1 MSKHAKKSP
10 SASSRWS
17 KCAGSIREEEKYPNT
32 SSTAS
37 IDGTGSHEL
46 LELLLA
52 DVIENRVV
60 DYVGETIGLGHE
72 DKPEGWVV
80 DESRLARVMV
90 AVNYVKQRMIDL
102 GPGVLLLL
110 EDRTH
115 PGEKYGINDLWGTVD
130 ITIMI
135 KGFLEVID
143 YKDGFTR
150 VSEHTTQLLCYSS
163 GQADHAD
170 KDGFDIRD
178 IRKTIIQPKS
188 FGEQIRSVS
197 HTKEQNDLMFK
208 ALSDAAI
215 LTDDPNAPL
224 TPGDHCKWCKHKPNC
239 GERNQLAFTE
249 INSPVNPIDMTNEQ
263 LSEAN
268 NRIPMIR
275 SLIESLEVEA
285 EKRINKGE
293 TVPGYE
299 MAIGRNGNRVWI
311 DEEEASKKI
320 RSLTI
325 RGHKL
330 KQTQRYVSKLISPS
344 SVLNLDLTKRQ
355 REMIEKLITCSL
367 GVKKLTKVEQMKLTD
382 EEMFPDTEEINF
394 SSPMKTNDFDYSD
407 VLPEKGDM
415 IVVSET
421 LGEPL
426 GESFIREKKLKMTQ
440 KANGMSAN
448 EFKQF
453 DSNWTDDLLVEE
465 GYAVWMD

>member
-46 LELLLA
+46 LELLLT

-60 DYVGETIGLGHE
+60 NYIGETIGLGHE
-72 DKPEGWVV
+72 DKPEGWIV
-80 DESRLARVMV
+80 DKSRLGRVMV
-90 AVNYVKQRMIDL
+90 AVDYVKQRMKDL
-102 GPGVLLLL
+102 GPDVLLLL

-115 PGEKYGINDLWGTVD
+115 PGEKYGISDLWGTVD
-130 ITIMI
+130 VTLIA
-135 KGFLEVID
+135 KGFIEVID
-143 YKDGFTR
+143 YKDGFII
-150 VSEHTTQLLCYSS
+150 VSEYTEQLLCYAF
-163 GQADHAD
+163 GQIDYAE
-170 KDGFDIRD
+170 KDVFDIKEV
-178 IRKTIIQPKS
+178 RKTIIQPKD

-197 HTKEQNDLMFK
+197 HTKEQNTLMFK
-208 ALSDAAI
+208 DLCDAAI

-239 GERNQLAFTE
+239 SERNQLAFAA
-249 INSPVNPIDMTNEQ
+249 INSPVNPIDMTNKQ

-268 NRIPMIR
+268 DRIPMIR
-275 SLIESLEVEA
+275 SLIESLEIEA

-293 TVPGYE
+293 HVAGYE
-299 MAIGRNGNRVWI
+299 MAVGRNGNRTWI

-320 RSLTI
+320 KGLTI
-325 RGHKL
+325 KGNKL
-330 KQTQRYVSKLISPS
+330 KLTERYVSKLISPNT
-344 SVLNLDLTKRQ
+344 VLNLDLTKRQ
-355 REMIEKLITCSL
+355 RETIEKLITRSL
-367 GVKKLTKVEQMKLTD
+367 GIKKLTKVEQIKLTD
-382 EEMFPDTEEINF
+382 AEMFSEEVDFF
-394 SSPMKTNDFDYSD
+394 SPEKPKDFDYCD
-407 VLPEKGDM
+407 VLPEKGDI

-426 GESFIREKKLKMTQ
+426 GESFIDERKLEMTQ
-440 KANGMSAN
+440 KANGVSAD

-465 GYAVWMD
+465 GYAIWTD